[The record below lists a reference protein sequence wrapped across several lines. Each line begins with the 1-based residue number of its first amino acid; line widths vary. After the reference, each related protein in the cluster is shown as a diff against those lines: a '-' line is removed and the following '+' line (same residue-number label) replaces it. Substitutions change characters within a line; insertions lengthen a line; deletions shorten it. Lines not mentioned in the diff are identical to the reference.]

1 MKQYCRYC
9 IHCCTGNGN
18 WCEAKEKEY
27 STAYFKRVNNCKL
40 FEFCE
45 MDAFAENPNPYRPRE
60 NGLEHLDENHYGP
73 YGKPLFKA
81 VATKYGWELQDD

>member
-9 IHCCTGNGN
+9 IHCYTGNGN
-18 WCEAKEKEY
+18 WCGAKKKEY
-27 STAYFKRVNNCKL
+27 STAYFKSVNNCKL

-60 NGLEHLDENHYGP
+60 KYKKQETIDEVTENQIVLEL
-73 YGKPLFKA
+73 
-81 VATKYGWELQDD
+81 

>member
-27 STAYFKRVNNCKL
+27 STAYFKSVNNCKL

-45 MDAFAENPNPYRPRE
+45 EDAFMENPNPYRPRE
-60 NGLEHLDENHYGP
+60 PYRKREPSVELDNLSLFDEGD
-73 YGKPLFKA
+73 KP
-81 VATKYGWELQDD
+81 

>member
-27 STAYFKRVNNCKL
+27 STAYFKSVNNCKL

-45 MDAFAENPNPYRPRE
+45 IDAFAENPNPYRPRDKYKKHE
-60 NGLEHLDENHYGP
+60 TVDE
-73 YGKPLFKA
+73 
-81 VATKYGWELQDD
+81 VTKNQIMLKL